1 MQVHEEV
8 MLNAAR
14 LLAKLAVCAAC
25 QRALQENQE
34 VAKVLVS
41 SRCFHGPSR
50 CSRVGEGPHTRAA
63 LILAWMSKVVLC
75 NPALQLWAGCSVL
88 PLICKVV
95 LCNPALQL

>member
-25 QRALQENQE
+25 QRELHENQE

-41 SRCFHGPSR
+41 SRCFHGPS
-50 CSRVGEGPHTRAA
+50 
-63 LILAWMSKVVLC
+63 
-75 NPALQLWAGCSVL
+75 
-88 PLICKVV
+88 
-95 LCNPALQL
+95 